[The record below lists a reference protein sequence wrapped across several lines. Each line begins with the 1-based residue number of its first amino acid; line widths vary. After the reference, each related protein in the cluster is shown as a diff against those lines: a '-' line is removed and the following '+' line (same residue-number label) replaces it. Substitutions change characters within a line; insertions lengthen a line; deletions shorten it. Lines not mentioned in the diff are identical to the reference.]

1 MHTNRSSRPEGRVVP
16 LTMTQ
21 AQTANVSSAAQR
33 LLATADDELFLECL
47 QEIVGMRDRVG
58 LVKNVAL
65 DDREV
70 FTAYYR
76 SYCQDGGAIR
86 EDDFRAMVLLR
97 PAAELGSEIVELAR
111 SDSAFLQ
118 AIRAVL
124 VRRSP

>member
-1 MHTNRSSRPEGRVVP
+1 
-16 LTMTQ
+16 
-21 AQTANVSSAAQR
+21 
-33 LLATADDELFLECL
+33 
-47 QEIVGMRDRVG
+47 MRDRVG